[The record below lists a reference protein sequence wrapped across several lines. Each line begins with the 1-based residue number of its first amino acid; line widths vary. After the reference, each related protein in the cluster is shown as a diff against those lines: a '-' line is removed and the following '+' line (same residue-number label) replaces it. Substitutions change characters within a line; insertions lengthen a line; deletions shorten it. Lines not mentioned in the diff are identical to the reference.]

1 MSEKGFN
8 IFDDMDDIIVN
19 ENDNEVV
26 ETKEEPIDLLA
37 DDTVTEAKEE
47 TGIPDLLSEDLV
59 EAKEESVPDILAEE
73 EAEVKKEE
81 EVALATDETVADAKE
96 ELVVDEVEKET
107 VSCEKTDKARTKG
120 DSFNNVID
128 FFSNPIADPDWEALK
143 NEILTRID
151 GIKIK
156 SNIPPNV
163 VLLVSSELDSLHS
176 YIHDK
181 FMETKTALDNL
192 TNKED
197 GVLTVVKAT
206 NAKGSNET
214 ERKASGVTAAQ
225 KYKIGK
231 NTVDL
236 FQLIAETRGRYN
248 FLDGILKQIQFKKE
262 LLITV
267 SSALKV
273 LNK

>member
-8 IFDDMDDIIVN
+8 IFDDMEDIVVN
-19 ENDNEVV
+19 ENDDQVLES
-26 ETKEEPIDLLA
+26 KEEPIDLLA
-37 DDTVTEAKEE
+37 DDTMEE
-47 TGIPDLLSEDLV
+47 TKEDSL
-59 EAKEESVPDILAEE
+59 DFLAEE
-73 EAEVKKEE
+73 TPE
-81 EVALATDETVADAKE
+81 EVAPVTEEKVAPATDETISDAKE

-107 VSCEKTDKARTKG
+107 VSCEKTDKSKSKG

-128 FFSNPIADPDWEALK
+128 FFANPIADPDWEDLK
-143 NEILTRID
+143 TEILTRID

-197 GVLTVVKAT
+197 GVLTVIKAT

-214 ERKASGVTAAQ
+214 ERKASGVIAAQ

>member
-8 IFDDMDDIIVN
+8 IFDDMEDIVVN
-19 ENDNEVV
+19 ENDDQVLES
-26 ETKEEPIDLLA
+26 KEEPIDLLA
-37 DDTVTEAKEE
+37 DDTMEE
-47 TGIPDLLSEDLV
+47 TKEDSLDL
-59 EAKEESVPDILAEE
+59 LAEE
-73 EAEVKKEE
+73 TLEE
-81 EVALATDETVADAKE
+81 EVTPPTEEKVEEKVAPATDETISDAKE

-107 VSCEKTDKARTKG
+107 VSCEKTDKSKSKG

-128 FFSNPIADPDWEALK
+128 FFANPIADPDWEDLK
-143 NEILTRID
+143 TEILTRID

-197 GVLTVVKAT
+197 GVLTVIKAT

>member
-8 IFDDMDDIIVN
+8 IFDDMEDIVVN
-19 ENDNEVV
+19 ENDDQVLES
-26 ETKEEPIDLLA
+26 KEEPIDLLA
-37 DDTVTEAKEE
+37 DDTMEE
-47 TGIPDLLSEDLV
+47 TKEDSLDL
-59 EAKEESVPDILAEE
+59 LAEE
-73 EAEVKKEE
+73 TPEE
-81 EVALATDETVADAKE
+81 EVTPTAEEKVEEKVAPATDETISDAKE
-96 ELVVDEVEKET
+96 ELIVDEVEKET
-107 VSCEKTDKARTKG
+107 ISCEKTDKSKSKG

-128 FFSNPIADPDWEALK
+128 FFANPIADPDWEDLK
-143 NEILTRID
+143 TEILTRID

-197 GVLTVVKAT
+197 GVLTVIKAT

-273 LNK
+273 LNR

>member
-8 IFDDMDDIIVN
+8 IFDDMEDIVVN
-19 ENDNEVV
+19 ESDDQVLES
-26 ETKEEPIDLLA
+26 KEEPIDLLA
-37 DDTVTEAKEE
+37 DDTVEE
-47 TGIPDLLSEDLV
+47 TKEDSLDL
-59 EAKEESVPDILAEE
+59 LAEE
-73 EAEVKKEE
+73 TPKEE
-81 EVALATDETVADAKE
+81 ATSEEEKVAPATDETISDAKE

-107 VSCEKTDKARTKG
+107 VSCEKTDKSKSKG

-128 FFSNPIADPDWEALK
+128 FFANPIADPDWEDLK
-143 NEILTRID
+143 TEILTRID

-197 GVLTVVKAT
+197 GVLTVIKAT

>member
-8 IFDDMDDIIVN
+8 IFDDMEDIVVN
-19 ENDNEVV
+19 ENDDQVLASE
-26 ETKEEPIDLLA
+26 EEPIDLLA
-37 DDTVTEAKEE
+37 DDTADMKEDSL
-47 TGIPDLLSEDLV
+47 DL
-59 EAKEESVPDILAEE
+59 LAEE
-73 EAEVKKEE
+73 TTE
-81 EVALATDETVADAKE
+81 EVAPVVEETSAPVVEETISDAKE

-107 VSCEKTDKARTKG
+107 VSCEKTDKSKSKG

-128 FFSNPIADPDWEALK
+128 FFANPIADPDWEDLK
-143 NEILTRID
+143 TEILTRID

-197 GVLTVVKAT
+197 GVLTVIKAT

>member
-8 IFDDMDDIIVN
+8 IFDDMEDIVVN
-19 ENDNEVV
+19 ESDDQVLES
-26 ETKEEPIDLLA
+26 KEEPIDLLA
-37 DDTVTEAKEE
+37 DDTMEE
-47 TGIPDLLSEDLV
+47 TKEDSLDL
-59 EAKEESVPDILAEE
+59 LAEE
-73 EAEVKKEE
+73 TPKEE
-81 EVALATDETVADAKE
+81 ATSEEEKVAPATDETISDAKE

-107 VSCEKTDKARTKG
+107 VSCEKTDKSKSKR

-128 FFSNPIADPDWEALK
+128 FFANPIADPDWEDLK
-143 NEILTRID
+143 TEILTRID

-197 GVLTVVKAT
+197 GVLTVIKAT

>member
-8 IFDDMDDIIVN
+8 IFDDMEDIVVN
-19 ENDNEVV
+19 ENDDQVLES
-26 ETKEEPIDLLA
+26 KEEPIDLLA
-37 DDTVTEAKEE
+37 DDASADVKEDSL
-47 TGIPDLLSEDLV
+47 DL
-59 EAKEESVPDILAEE
+59 LAEE
-73 EAEVKKEE
+73 TPEE
-81 EVALATDETVADAKE
+81 EVAPVTEEKVAPATDETISDAKE

-107 VSCEKTDKARTKG
+107 VSCEKTDKSKSKG

-128 FFSNPIADPDWEALK
+128 FFANPIADPDWEDLK
-143 NEILTRID
+143 TEILTRID

-197 GVLTVVKAT
+197 GVLTVIKAT

>member
-8 IFDDMDDIIVN
+8 IFDDMEDIVVN
-19 ENDNEVV
+19 ENDDL

-37 DDTVTEAKEE
+37 DDAADTKEDSL
-47 TGIPDLLSEDLV
+47 DL
-59 EAKEESVPDILAEE
+59 LAEE
-73 EAEVKKEE
+73 TPEE
-81 EVALATDETVADAKE
+81 EVTPAAEEKVEEKVAPATDETISDAKE
-96 ELVVDEVEKET
+96 ELVIDEVEKET
-107 VSCEKTDKARTKG
+107 VSCEKTDKSKSKG

-128 FFSNPIADPDWEALK
+128 FFANPIADPDWEDLK
-143 NEILTRID
+143 TEILTRID

-197 GVLTVVKAT
+197 GVLTVIKAT

>member
-8 IFDDMDDIIVN
+8 IFDDMEDIVVN
-19 ENDNEVV
+19 ENDDQVLES
-26 ETKEEPIDLLA
+26 KEEPIDLLA
-37 DDTVTEAKEE
+37 DYTMEE
-47 TGIPDLLSEDLV
+47 TKEDSL
-59 EAKEESVPDILAEE
+59 DFLAEE
-73 EAEVKKEE
+73 TPE
-81 EVALATDETVADAKE
+81 EVAPVTEEKVAPATDETISDAKE

-107 VSCEKTDKARTKG
+107 VSCEKTDKSKSKG

-128 FFSNPIADPDWEALK
+128 FFANPIADPDWEDLK
-143 NEILTRID
+143 TEILTRID

-197 GVLTVVKAT
+197 GVLTVIKAT

>member
-8 IFDDMDDIIVN
+8 IFDDMEDIVVN
-19 ENDNEVV
+19 ESDDQVLES
-26 ETKEEPIDLLA
+26 KEEPIDLLA
-37 DDTVTEAKEE
+37 DDIIEE
-47 TGIPDLLSEDLV
+47 TKEDSLDL
-59 EAKEESVPDILAEE
+59 LAEE
-73 EAEVKKEE
+73 TPEE
-81 EVALATDETVADAKE
+81 EITPAAEEKVEEKVAPATDETISDAKE

-107 VSCEKTDKARTKG
+107 VSCEKTDKSKSKG

-128 FFSNPIADPDWEALK
+128 FFANPIADPDWEDLK
-143 NEILTRID
+143 TEILTRID

-197 GVLTVVKAT
+197 GVLTVIKAT

>member
-8 IFDDMDDIIVN
+8 IFDDMEDIVVN
-19 ENDNEVV
+19 ESDDQVLES
-26 ETKEEPIDLLA
+26 KEEPIDLLA
-37 DDTVTEAKEE
+37 DDTADMKEDSL
-47 TGIPDLLSEDLV
+47 DL
-59 EAKEESVPDILAEE
+59 LAEE
-73 EAEVKKEE
+73 TPEE
-81 EVALATDETVADAKE
+81 EVAPAAEEKVEEKVAPATDETISDAKE
-96 ELVVDEVEKET
+96 ELIVDEVEKET
-107 VSCEKTDKARTKG
+107 VSCEKTDKSKSKG

-128 FFSNPIADPDWEALK
+128 FFANPIADPDWEDLK
-143 NEILTRID
+143 TEILTRID

-197 GVLTVVKAT
+197 GVLTVIKAT

>member
-8 IFDDMDDIIVN
+8 IFDDMEDIVVN
-19 ENDNEVV
+19 ENDDQILEP
-26 ETKEEPIDLLA
+26 KEEPIDLLA
-37 DDTVTEAKEE
+37 DDTANIKEDSL
-47 TGIPDLLSEDLV
+47 DL
-59 EAKEESVPDILAEE
+59 LAEE
-73 EAEVKKEE
+73 TPEE
-81 EVALATDETVADAKE
+81 EVTPVIEEKIEEKVALATDETISDAKE

-107 VSCEKTDKARTKG
+107 VSCEKTDKSKSKG

-128 FFSNPIADPDWEALK
+128 FFANPIADPDWEDLK

-163 VLLVSSELDSLHS
+163 VLLISSELDSLHS

-197 GVLTVVKAT
+197 GVLTVIKAT

>member
-8 IFDDMDDIIVN
+8 IFDDMEDIVVN
-19 ENDNEVV
+19 ESDDQVLEP
-26 ETKEEPIDLLA
+26 KEEPIDLLA
-37 DDTVTEAKEE
+37 DDAADTKEDSL
-47 TGIPDLLSEDLV
+47 DL
-59 EAKEESVPDILAEE
+59 LAEE
-73 EAEVKKEE
+73 TPKEE
-81 EVALATDETVADAKE
+81 ATPAAEEKVEEKVAPATDETISDAKE
-96 ELVVDEVEKET
+96 ELVIDEVEKET
-107 VSCEKTDKARTKG
+107 VSCEKTDKSKSKG
-120 DSFNNVID
+120 NSFNNVID
-128 FFSNPIADPDWEALK
+128 FFANPIADPDWEDLK
-143 NEILTRID
+143 TEILTRID

-197 GVLTVVKAT
+197 GVLTVIKAT

>member
-8 IFDDMDDIIVN
+8 IFDDMEDIVVN
-19 ENDNEVV
+19 ESDDQVLES
-26 ETKEEPIDLLA
+26 KEEPIDLLA
-37 DDTVTEAKEE
+37 DDTMEE
-47 TGIPDLLSEDLV
+47 TKEDSLDL
-59 EAKEESVPDILAEE
+59 LAEE
-73 EAEVKKEE
+73 IPEE
-81 EVALATDETVADAKE
+81 ETTSEEEKVAPATDETISDAKE

-107 VSCEKTDKARTKG
+107 VSCEKTDKSKSKG

-128 FFSNPIADPDWEALK
+128 FFANPIADPDWEDLK
-143 NEILTRID
+143 TEILTRID

-197 GVLTVVKAT
+197 GVLTVIKAT

>member
-8 IFDDMDDIIVN
+8 IFDDMEDIVVN
-19 ENDNEVV
+19 ENDDQVLASE
-26 ETKEEPIDLLA
+26 EEPIDLLA
-37 DDTVTEAKEE
+37 DDVTDTKEDSL
-47 TGIPDLLSEDLV
+47 DL
-59 EAKEESVPDILAEE
+59 LAEE
-73 EAEVKKEE
+73 TPEE
-81 EVALATDETVADAKE
+81 EVAPVAEEKVKEKVAPATDKTISDAKE

-107 VSCEKTDKARTKG
+107 VSCEKTDKSKSKG

-128 FFSNPIADPDWEALK
+128 FFANPIADPDWEDLK
-143 NEILTRID
+143 TEILTRID

-197 GVLTVVKAT
+197 GVLTVIKAT

>member
-8 IFDDMDDIIVN
+8 IFDDMEDIVVN
-19 ENDNEVV
+19 ENDDQVLES
-26 ETKEEPIDLLA
+26 KEEPIDLLA
-37 DDTVTEAKEE
+37 DDTADTKEDSL
-47 TGIPDLLSEDLV
+47 DL
-59 EAKEESVPDILAEE
+59 LAEE
-73 EAEVKKEE
+73 TTE
-81 EVALATDETVADAKE
+81 EVATVVEETSAPVVEETISDAKE

-107 VSCEKTDKARTKG
+107 VSCEKTDKSKSKG

-128 FFSNPIADPDWEALK
+128 FFANPIADPDWEDLK

-197 GVLTVVKAT
+197 GVLTVIKAT

>member
-8 IFDDMDDIIVN
+8 IFDDMEDIIVN

-26 ETKEEPIDLLA
+26 ATAEEPIDLLA

-47 TGIPDLLSEDLV
+47 SGIPDLLSEDPV
-59 EAKEESVPDILAEE
+59 KEEESVPDILTEE
-73 EAEVKKEE
+73 EQAP
-81 EVALATDETVADAKE
+81 ADETVADAKE

-107 VSCEKTDKARTKG
+107 VSCEKTDKQKTNG

>member
-8 IFDDMDDIIVN
+8 IFDDMEDIIVN

-37 DDTVTEAKEE
+37 DDTTEAKE
-47 TGIPDLLSEDLV
+47 DVL
-59 EAKEESVPDILAEE
+59 DILADDEKEHENIVVEDEAEELVPAVE
-73 EAEVKKEE
+73 EAEPVKEE
-81 EVALATDETVADAKE
+81 TVSDVKE

-107 VSCEKTDKARTKG
+107 VSCEQTDKQKTKG

>member
-8 IFDDMDDIIVN
+8 IFDDMEDIVVS
-19 ENDNEVV
+19 ENDDL

-37 DDTVTEAKEE
+37 DDTADMKEDSL
-47 TGIPDLLSEDLV
+47 DL
-59 EAKEESVPDILAEE
+59 LAEE
-73 EAEVKKEE
+73 TTE
-81 EVALATDETVADAKE
+81 EVAPTTEEKVEEKVAPATDETISDAKE

-107 VSCEKTDKARTKG
+107 VSCEKTDKSKSKG

-128 FFSNPIADPDWEALK
+128 FFANPIADPDWEDLK

-197 GVLTVVKAT
+197 GVLTVIKAT

>member
-8 IFDDMDDIIVN
+8 IFDDMEDIVVN
-19 ENDNEVV
+19 ENDDQILASE
-26 ETKEEPIDLLA
+26 EEPIDLLA
-37 DDTVTEAKEE
+37 DDTADMKEDSL
-47 TGIPDLLSEDLV
+47 DL
-59 EAKEESVPDILAEE
+59 LAEE
-73 EAEVKKEE
+73 TTE
-81 EVALATDETVADAKE
+81 EVAPVVEETSAPVVEETISDAKE

-107 VSCEKTDKARTKG
+107 VSCEKTDKSKSKG

-128 FFSNPIADPDWEALK
+128 FFANPIADPDWEDLK
-143 NEILTRID
+143 TEILTRID

-197 GVLTVVKAT
+197 GVLTVIKAT

>member
-8 IFDDMDDIIVN
+8 IFDDMEDIVVN
-19 ENDNEVV
+19 ENDDQVLAS
-26 ETKEEPIDLLA
+26 KEEPIDLLA
-37 DDTVTEAKEE
+37 DDAANTKEDSL
-47 TGIPDLLSEDLV
+47 DL
-59 EAKEESVPDILAEE
+59 LAEE
-73 EAEVKKEE
+73 NPE
-81 EVALATDETVADAKE
+81 EVAPATEEKVEEKVAPATDETISDAKE
-96 ELVVDEVEKET
+96 ELIVDEVEKET
-107 VSCEKTDKARTKG
+107 VSCEKTDKSKSKG

-128 FFSNPIADPDWEALK
+128 FFANPIADPDWEDLK
-143 NEILTRID
+143 TEILTRID

-197 GVLTVVKAT
+197 GVLTVIKAT

>member
-8 IFDDMDDIIVN
+8 IFDDMEDIVVN
-19 ENDNEVV
+19 ESDDQVLES
-26 ETKEEPIDLLA
+26 KEEPIDLLA
-37 DDTVTEAKEE
+37 DDNALADMKEDSL
-47 TGIPDLLSEDLV
+47 DLLSE
-59 EAKEESVPDILAEE
+59 ETP
-73 EAEVKKEE
+73 E
-81 EVALATDETVADAKE
+81 EVAPVTEEKVASTTDETISDAKE

-107 VSCEKTDKARTKG
+107 VSCEKTDKSKSKG

-128 FFSNPIADPDWEALK
+128 FFANPIADPDWEDLK
-143 NEILTRID
+143 TEILTRID

-197 GVLTVVKAT
+197 GVLTVIKAT

>member
-8 IFDDMDDIIVN
+8 IFDDMEDIVVN
-19 ENDNEVV
+19 ESDDQVLES
-26 ETKEEPIDLLA
+26 KEEPIDLLA
-37 DDTVTEAKEE
+37 DDTADAKE
-47 TGIPDLLSEDLV
+47 DSLDF
-59 EAKEESVPDILAEE
+59 LAEE
-73 EAEVKKEE
+73 TPE
-81 EVALATDETVADAKE
+81 EVAPVTEEKVAPATDETISDAKE

-107 VSCEKTDKARTKG
+107 VSCEKTDKSKSKG

-128 FFSNPIADPDWEALK
+128 FFANPIADPDWEDLK
-143 NEILTRID
+143 TEILTRID

-197 GVLTVVKAT
+197 GVLTVIKAT

>member
-8 IFDDMDDIIVN
+8 IFDDMEDIVVN
-19 ENDNEVV
+19 ESDDQVLES
-26 ETKEEPIDLLA
+26 KEEPIDLLA
-37 DDTVTEAKEE
+37 DDTMEE
-47 TGIPDLLSEDLV
+47 TKEDSLDL
-59 EAKEESVPDILAEE
+59 LAEE
-73 EAEVKKEE
+73 TPEKEVTPAAEEKVEE
-81 EVALATDETVADAKE
+81 KVAPATDEIISDAKE

-107 VSCEKTDKARTKG
+107 VSCEKTDKSKSKG

-128 FFSNPIADPDWEALK
+128 FFANPIADPDWEDLK
-143 NEILTRID
+143 TEILTRID

-197 GVLTVVKAT
+197 GVLTVIKAT

>member
-8 IFDDMDDIIVN
+8 IFDDMEDIVVN
-19 ENDNEVV
+19 ESDDQVLES
-26 ETKEEPIDLLA
+26 KEEPIDLLA
-37 DDTVTEAKEE
+37 DDTADIKEDSL
-47 TGIPDLLSEDLV
+47 DL
-59 EAKEESVPDILAEE
+59 LAEE
-73 EAEVKKEE
+73 TTE
-81 EVALATDETVADAKE
+81 EVTPVVEETSAPVVEETISDAKE

-107 VSCEKTDKARTKG
+107 VSCEKTDKSKSKG

-128 FFSNPIADPDWEALK
+128 FFANPIADPDWEDLK
-143 NEILTRID
+143 TEILTRID

-197 GVLTVVKAT
+197 GVLTVIKAT

>member
-8 IFDDMDDIIVN
+8 IFDDMEDIVVN
-19 ENDNEVV
+19 ESDDQVLAS
-26 ETKEEPIDLLA
+26 KEEPIDLLA
-37 DDTVTEAKEE
+37 DDAANTKEDSL
-47 TGIPDLLSEDLV
+47 DL
-59 EAKEESVPDILAEE
+59 LAEE
-73 EAEVKKEE
+73 NPEE
-81 EVALATDETVADAKE
+81 ETTSEEEKVAPATDETISDAKE

-107 VSCEKTDKARTKG
+107 VSCEKTDKSKSKG

-128 FFSNPIADPDWEALK
+128 FFANPIADPDWEDLK

-197 GVLTVVKAT
+197 GVLTVIKTT

>member
-8 IFDDMDDIIVN
+8 IFDDMEDIVVN
-19 ENDNEVV
+19 ENDDQVLAS
-26 ETKEEPIDLLA
+26 KEEPIDLLA
-37 DDTVTEAKEE
+37 DDAADTKEDSL
-47 TGIPDLLSEDLV
+47 DL
-59 EAKEESVPDILAEE
+59 LAEE
-73 EAEVKKEE
+73 TPEE
-81 EVALATDETVADAKE
+81 EVTPVIEEKIEENVAPATDETISDVKE

-107 VSCEKTDKARTKG
+107 VSCEKTDKSKSKG

-128 FFSNPIADPDWEALK
+128 FFANPIADPDWEDLK
-143 NEILTRID
+143 TEILTRID

-197 GVLTVVKAT
+197 GVLTVIKAT

>member
-8 IFDDMDDIIVN
+8 IFDDMEDIVVN
-19 ENDNEVV
+19 ENDDQVLES
-26 ETKEEPIDLLA
+26 KEEPIDLLA
-37 DDTVTEAKEE
+37 DDTMEE
-47 TGIPDLLSEDLV
+47 TKKDSLDL
-59 EAKEESVPDILAEE
+59 LAEE
-73 EAEVKKEE
+73 TTE
-81 EVALATDETVADAKE
+81 EVAPVVEETSAPVVEETISDAKE

-107 VSCEKTDKARTKG
+107 VSCEKTDKSKSKG

-128 FFSNPIADPDWEALK
+128 FFANPIADPDWEDLK
-143 NEILTRID
+143 TEILTRID

-197 GVLTVVKAT
+197 GVLTVIKAT

>member
-8 IFDDMDDIIVN
+8 IFDDMEDIVVN
-19 ENDNEVV
+19 ENDDQVLES
-26 ETKEEPIDLLA
+26 KEEPIDLLA
-37 DDTVTEAKEE
+37 DDTVEE
-47 TGIPDLLSEDLV
+47 TKEDSLDL
-59 EAKEESVPDILAEE
+59 LAEE
-73 EAEVKKEE
+73 TPEE
-81 EVALATDETVADAKE
+81 ETTSEEEKVAPATDETIPDAKE

-107 VSCEKTDKARTKG
+107 VSCEKTDKSKSKG

-128 FFSNPIADPDWEALK
+128 FFANPIADPDWEDLK
-143 NEILTRID
+143 TEILTRID

-197 GVLTVVKAT
+197 GVLTVIKAT

>member
-8 IFDDMDDIIVN
+8 IFDDMEDIVVN
-19 ENDNEVV
+19 ENDDQVLAS
-26 ETKEEPIDLLA
+26 KEEPIDLLA
-37 DDTVTEAKEE
+37 DDAANTKEDSL
-47 TGIPDLLSEDLV
+47 DL
-59 EAKEESVPDILAEE
+59 LAEE
-73 EAEVKKEE
+73 NPE
-81 EVALATDETVADAKE
+81 EVAPATEEKVEEKVAPATDETISDAKE

-107 VSCEKTDKARTKG
+107 VSCEKTDKSKSKG

-128 FFSNPIADPDWEALK
+128 FFANPIADPDWEDLK
-143 NEILTRID
+143 TEILTRID

-197 GVLTVVKAT
+197 GVLTVIKAT

>member
-8 IFDDMDDIIVN
+8 IFDDMEDIVVN
-19 ENDNEVV
+19 ENDDQVLES
-26 ETKEEPIDLLA
+26 KEEPIDLLA
-37 DDTVTEAKEE
+37 DDTMEE
-47 TGIPDLLSEDLV
+47 TKEDSL
-59 EAKEESVPDILAEE
+59 DFLAEE
-73 EAEVKKEE
+73 TPE
-81 EVALATDETVADAKE
+81 EVAPVVEETSAPVVEETISDAKE

-107 VSCEKTDKARTKG
+107 VSCEKTDKSKSKG

-128 FFSNPIADPDWEALK
+128 FFANPIADPDWEDLK
-143 NEILTRID
+143 TEILTRID

-197 GVLTVVKAT
+197 GVLTVIKAT

>member
-8 IFDDMDDIIVN
+8 IFDDMEDIVVN
-19 ENDNEVV
+19 ENDDQVLES
-26 ETKEEPIDLLA
+26 KEEPIDLLA
-37 DDTVTEAKEE
+37 DDNALEE
-47 TGIPDLLSEDLV
+47 TKEDSLDL
-59 EAKEESVPDILAEE
+59 LAEE
-73 EAEVKKEE
+73 TPE
-81 EVALATDETVADAKE
+81 EVAPVTEEKVAPATDETISDTKE

-107 VSCEKTDKARTKG
+107 VSCKKTDKSKSKG

-128 FFSNPIADPDWEALK
+128 FFANPIADPDWEDLK
-143 NEILTRID
+143 TEILTRID

-197 GVLTVVKAT
+197 GVLTIIKAT

-214 ERKASGVTAAQ
+214 ERKASGVAAAQ

>member
-8 IFDDMDDIIVN
+8 IFDDMEDIVVN
-19 ENDNEVV
+19 ENDDQVLES
-26 ETKEEPIDLLA
+26 KEEPIDLLA
-37 DDTVTEAKEE
+37 DDTMEE
-47 TGIPDLLSEDLV
+47 TKEDSLDL
-59 EAKEESVPDILAEE
+59 LAEE
-73 EAEVKKEE
+73 IPEE
-81 EVALATDETVADAKE
+81 ETTSEEEKVAPATDETISDAKE
-96 ELVVDEVEKET
+96 ELVIDEVEKET
-107 VSCEKTDKARTKG
+107 VSCEKTDKSKSKG

-128 FFSNPIADPDWEALK
+128 FFANPIADPDWEDLK
-143 NEILTRID
+143 TEILTRID

-197 GVLTVVKAT
+197 GVLTVIKAT

>member
-26 ETKEEPIDLLA
+26 APVEEPIDLLA
-37 DDTVTEAKEE
+37 DDTASEATEN
-47 TGIPDLLSEDLV
+47 L
-59 EAKEESVPDILAEE
+59 LAEE
-73 EAEVKKEE
+73 VTPVVEETSVAEE
-81 EVALATDETVADAKE
+81 ETTPVVEEEKTTPVADAKE
-96 ELVVDEVEKET
+96 ELVVDEVKKET
-107 VSCEKTDKARTKG
+107 VSCEKTDKQKAKG

-197 GVLTVVKAT
+197 GVLTVIKAT

-214 ERKASGVTAAQ
+214 ERKANGVTAAQ

>member
-8 IFDDMDDIIVN
+8 IFDDMEDIVVN
-19 ENDNEVV
+19 ENDDL

-37 DDTVTEAKEE
+37 DDVTEAKEDS
-47 TGIPDLLSEDLV
+47 IDL
-59 EAKEESVPDILAEE
+59 LAEE
-73 EAEVKKEE
+73 TPEE
-81 EVALATDETVADAKE
+81 EVAPVVKETSAPIVEETISDAKE

-107 VSCEKTDKARTKG
+107 VSCEKTDKSKSKG
-120 DSFNNVID
+120 NSFNNVID
-128 FFSNPIADPDWEALK
+128 FFANPIADPDWEDLK
-143 NEILTRID
+143 TEILTRID

-197 GVLTVVKAT
+197 GVLTVIKAT

>member
-8 IFDDMDDIIVN
+8 IFDDMEDIVVN
-19 ENDNEVV
+19 ENDDQVLAS
-26 ETKEEPIDLLA
+26 KEEPIDLLA
-37 DDTVTEAKEE
+37 DDTADMKEDSL
-47 TGIPDLLSEDLV
+47 DL
-59 EAKEESVPDILAEE
+59 LAEE
-73 EAEVKKEE
+73 TTE
-81 EVALATDETVADAKE
+81 EVDPVVEETSAPVVEETISDAKE

-107 VSCEKTDKARTKG
+107 VSCEKTDKSKSKG

-128 FFSNPIADPDWEALK
+128 FFANPIADPDWEDLK
-143 NEILTRID
+143 TEILTRID

-197 GVLTVVKAT
+197 GVLTVIKAT

>member
-8 IFDDMDDIIVN
+8 IFDDMEDIVVN
-19 ENDNEVV
+19 ENDDQVLASE
-26 ETKEEPIDLLA
+26 EEPIDLLA
-37 DDTVTEAKEE
+37 DDTADMKEDSL
-47 TGIPDLLSEDLV
+47 DL
-59 EAKEESVPDILAEE
+59 LAEE
-73 EAEVKKEE
+73 TTEE
-81 EVALATDETVADAKE
+81 EVTPVIEEKVEEKVAPATDETISDAKE
-96 ELVVDEVEKET
+96 ELVVDEVEKEA
-107 VSCEKTDKARTKG
+107 VSCEKTDKSKSKG

-128 FFSNPIADPDWEALK
+128 FFANPIADPDWEDLK
-143 NEILTRID
+143 IEILTRID

-197 GVLTVVKAT
+197 GVLTVIKAT

>member
-8 IFDDMDDIIVN
+8 IFDDMEDIVVN
-19 ENDNEVV
+19 ESDDQVLES
-26 ETKEEPIDLLA
+26 KEEPIDLLA
-37 DDTVTEAKEE
+37 DDASTDAKEDSLDLLAEETPKEE
-47 TGIPDLLSEDLV
+47 TTS
-59 EAKEESVPDILAEE
+59 EE
-73 EAEVKKEE
+73 EK
-81 EVALATDETVADAKE
+81 VAPTTDKTISDAKE

-107 VSCEKTDKARTKG
+107 VSYEKTDKSKSKG

-128 FFSNPIADPDWEALK
+128 FFANPIADPDWEDLK
-143 NEILTRID
+143 TEILTRID

-197 GVLTVVKAT
+197 GVLTVIKAT

>member
-8 IFDDMDDIIVN
+8 IFDDMEDIVVN
-19 ENDNEVV
+19 ENDDQVLES
-26 ETKEEPIDLLA
+26 KEEPIDLLA
-37 DDTVTEAKEE
+37 DDASADVKEDSL
-47 TGIPDLLSEDLV
+47 DL
-59 EAKEESVPDILAEE
+59 LAEE
-73 EAEVKKEE
+73 TPE
-81 EVALATDETVADAKE
+81 EVAPATEEKVAPATDETISDAKE

-107 VSCEKTDKARTKG
+107 VSCEKTDKSKSKG

-128 FFSNPIADPDWEALK
+128 FFANPIADPDWEDLK
-143 NEILTRID
+143 TEILTRID

-197 GVLTVVKAT
+197 GVLTVIKAT